1 MKKLD
6 KLIFGLNCKNYKYG
20 DELLEIAH
28 FTDKLAKENP
38 EIIFTFSAPYVDL
51 ARVCKETENML
62 IYAQGMDGIS
72 PGRGN
77 GLVLPDSLK
86 AVGVNG
92 VTLNHAERPM
102 TVGQLVKA
110 VYRAK
115 ELGLLVDLCCDSA
128 EEAKMLATLKPN
140 CLICEPTSLIGT
152 GKTASETYMQEVVNA
167 IHAISDDIIICI
179 GAGTK
184 NGNDVYNAIK
194 NGAQCAG
201 GSSGIFAAEN
211 PHAVILDM
219 LDGFK
224 RAIADFPRWHR

>member
-1 MKKLD
+1 MKKLN
-6 KLIFGLNCKNYKYG
+6 KLIFGLNCKNYKFG

-28 FTDKLAKENP
+28 FTDQLAKENP
-38 EIIFTFSAPYVDL
+38 ELIFTFSAPYVDL
-51 ARVCKETENML
+51 ARVCRETNSML
-62 IYAQGMDGIS
+62 IYAQGMDGIT

-77 GLVLPDSLK
+77 GLVLPDALK
-86 AVGVNG
+86 AIGVHG

-115 ELGLLVDLCCDSA
+115 ELGLLVDICCDSA
-128 EEAKMLATLKPN
+128 EEAQMLATLKPN
-140 CLICEPTSLIGT
+140 CLVCEPTSLIGT
-152 GKTASETYMQEVVNA
+152 GRTASPEYMQEVVRT
-167 IHAISDDIIICI
+167 IQAISEEIIICI

-184 NGNDVYNAIK
+184 NGEDVYNAIK

-211 PHAVILDM
+211 PQAVILDM

-224 RAIADFPRWHR
+224 RALADFTRWRA

>member
-6 KLIFGLNCKNYKYG
+6 KLIFGLNCKNYMYG
-20 DELLEIAH
+20 DELVE
-28 FTDKLAKENP
+28 LAKFCDQLAAQTP
-38 EIIFTFSAPYVDL
+38 EIIFTFSAPYVDI
-51 ARVCKETENML
+51 ARVCKETSHML
-62 IYAQGMDGIS
+62 IYAQGMDGIV

-77 GLVLPDSLK
+77 GLVLPETLK
-86 AVGVNG
+86 AVGVSG

-102 TVGQLVKA
+102 TVNQLVKA

-115 ELGLLVDLCCDSA
+115 ELGLLVDICCDSA
-128 EEAKMLATLKPN
+128 EEAKMLAVLKPN

-152 GKTASETYMQEVVNA
+152 GQTASPEYMQEVVKT
-167 IHAISDDIIICI
+167 IKDISEDIIICI

-184 NGNDVYNAIK
+184 DGKDVYEAVK

-211 PHAVILDM
+211 PKAVILDM

-224 RAIADFPRWHR
+224 RAQKDFNW

>member
-6 KLIFGLNCKNYKYG
+6 KLIFGLNCKNYMYG
-20 DELLEIAH
+20 DELVE
-28 FTDKLAKENP
+28 LAKFCDQLAAQTP
-38 EIIFTFSAPYVDL
+38 EIIFTFSAPYVDI
-51 ARVCKETENML
+51 ARVCKETSHML
-62 IYAQGMDGIS
+62 IYAQGMDGIV

-77 GLVLPDSLK
+77 GLVLPETLK
-86 AVGVNG
+86 AVGVSG

-102 TVGQLVKA
+102 TVNQLVKA

-115 ELGLLVDLCCDSA
+115 ELGLLVDICCDSA
-128 EEAKMLATLKPN
+128 EEAKMLAVLKPD

-152 GKTASETYMQEVVNA
+152 GQTASHEYMQEVVKT
-167 IHAISDDIIICI
+167 IKDISEDIIICI

-184 NGNDVYNAIK
+184 DGKDVYEAVK

-211 PHAVILDM
+211 PKAVILDM

-224 RAIADFPRWHR
+224 RAQKDFNW

>member
-6 KLIFGLNCKNYKYG
+6 KLIFGLNCKNYMYG
-20 DELLEIAH
+20 DQLAELAL
-28 FTDKLAKENP
+28 FCDKLAKDNP
-38 EIIFTFSAPYVDL
+38 EIIFTFSAPYVDI
-51 ARVCKETENML
+51 ARICSITENML
-62 IYAQGMDGIS
+62 IYAQGMDGIV

-77 GLVLPDSLK
+77 GLVLPDTLK
-86 AVGVNG
+86 DVGVDG

-102 TVGQLVKA
+102 TVSQLVRA

-115 ELGLLVDLCCDSA
+115 ELGMLVDICCDSA
-128 EEAKMLATLKPN
+128 EEAKMLAMLEPD

-152 GKTASETYMQEVVNA
+152 GHTASDEYMLEVVKTIKN
-167 IHAISDDIIICI
+167 ISEDIIICI

-184 NGNDVYNAIK
+184 NGDDVYTAIK

-201 GSSGIFAAEN
+201 GSSGIFAAKD
-211 PHAVILDM
+211 PKAVILDM

-224 RAIADFPRWHR
+224 RARVDFGW

>member
-1 MKKLD
+1 MKKLN
-6 KLIFGLNCKNYKYG
+6 KLIFGLNCKNYMYG
-20 DELLEIAH
+20 DELIELAH
-28 FTDKLAKENP
+28 FCDRLAAQNP
-38 EIIFTFSAPYVDL
+38 EIIFTFSAPYVDI
-51 ARVCKETENML
+51 ARVCKETQHML
-62 IYAQGMDGIS
+62 IYAQGMDGII

-86 AVGVNG
+86 AVGVHG

-102 TVGQLVKA
+102 TVNQLVKA

-115 ELGLLVDLCCDSA
+115 ELGLLVDICCDSA
-128 EEAKMLATLKPN
+128 EEAKMLATLEPD

-152 GKTASETYMQEVVNA
+152 GHTASPEYMQEIVKS
-167 IHAISDDIIICI
+167 IQAISEDIIICI

-184 NGNDVYNAIK
+184 DGKDVYNAIK

-211 PHAVILDM
+211 PKAVILDM
-219 LDGFK
+219 LEGFK
-224 RAIADFPRWHR
+224 KAKDDFGW